1 MSFLEISPEM
11 FFALLPL
18 PCLRGLKSLM
28 SMTIAALHRLPAMTN
43 LLLVGTWFSDG
54 FFGDL
59 HRRFL
64 IKSPVLHPPPTL
76 TPKNCTCTCAG
87 CTHQQDI
94 KRGPDCYTPG
104 FLPDLA
110 RSSPVSHAGSETSK
124 ILHSI
129 DPHCNP
135 APLLPPCDADN
146 PPSLL

>member
-1 MSFLEISPEM
+1 M

-28 SMTIAALHRLPAMTN
+28 SMTTADLHRLPAMTN
-43 LLLVGTWFSDG
+43 LLLIGTWFSDG

-59 HRRFL
+59 HRR
-64 IKSPVLHPPPTL
+64 VLHPPPTL

-104 FLPDLA
+104 FLPDWLDHHRYPNLA
-110 RSSPVSHAGSETSK
+110 QKGQTSSSAASPPDAT
-124 ILHSI
+124 
-129 DPHCNP
+129 
-135 APLLPPCDADN
+135 LLPDL
-146 PPSLL
+146 PS